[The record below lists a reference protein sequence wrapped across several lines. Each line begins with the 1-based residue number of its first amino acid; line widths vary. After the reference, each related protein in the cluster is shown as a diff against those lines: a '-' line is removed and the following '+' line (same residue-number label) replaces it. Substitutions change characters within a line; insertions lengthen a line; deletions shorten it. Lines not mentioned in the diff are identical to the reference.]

1 MAKKQYISN
10 AINRTARPRSKR
22 LRELGAGGGSSTG
35 STVMISGAQI
45 NHTHVNKADL
55 DALTIDDDRYLYI

>member
-10 AINRTARPRSKR
+10 AVNRTARPRSKR
-22 LRELGAGGGSSTG
+22 LRELGAGGGLSAG

-45 NHTHVNKADL
+45 NNTHVNKAV
-55 DALTIDDDRYLYI
+55 